1 MRKRLEQWLFYFGLF
16 IISLPILGV
25 CAFFAYIT
33 LGNTATLTISNASPE
48 IVSNLTIKSIRDT
61 FALGDLAP
69 GQSRTVTT
77 KNVGRVW
84 QVHGHWPDGTK
95 FDQSYGYFEAEISQ
109 SDTLTIRPDRTFV
122 YVYKNTSLFGV
133 P

>member
-1 MRKRLEQWLFYFGLF
+1 MRKLLLLLRYLGLF
-16 IISLPILGV
+16 IISLPVLGF
-25 CAFFAYIT
+25 CALMAY
-33 LGNTATLTISNASPE
+33 LNFGDTATLTISNASPE
-48 IVSNLTIKSIRDT
+48 IVSNLTIKSTRDT

-84 QVHGHWPDGTK
+84 QVNGHWPDGTK